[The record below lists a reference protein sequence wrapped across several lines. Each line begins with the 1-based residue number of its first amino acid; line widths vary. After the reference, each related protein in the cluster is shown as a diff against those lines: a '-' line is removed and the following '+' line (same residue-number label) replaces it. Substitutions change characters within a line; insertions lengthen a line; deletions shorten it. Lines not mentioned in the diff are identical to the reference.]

1 MLSRLSTT
9 PLSVLSRTFQF
20 FFFLVLCANARAQQP
35 GSKTRSTFNAK
46 LINMEAATN
55 ETFRYN
61 TTLQNGSAEEHTYD
75 LQTSLPPGWI
85 IASKVDG
92 IQVTSINIEAGKSR
106 DISVEV
112 NAAPDAIPGKYKIP
126 IRAISGRDSLTLTLE
141 AVVRGTYNV
150 TLTTPTGRLSEDV
163 TSGSQ
168 KQLQLIVKN
177 SGSLPLNNV
186 QLTSQLPPGWEATFE
201 PSAINL
207 LKPSESQNVTMTLK
221 VPDKTLAGDYA
232 ATLTASSSSANS
244 QAAFRLAVKTSLL
257 AGWLGLLA
265 IFIAIGIVYFL
276 IRKYGRR

>member
-9 PLSVLSRTFQF
+9 PLSVLRRAFQF
-20 FFFLVLCANARAQQP
+20 FFFLVLCSNARAQQS
-35 GSKTRSTFNAK
+35 GSNTKSAFNAK
-46 LINMEAATN
+46 LINIEAATN
-55 ETFRYN
+55 ETFRYS
-61 TTLQNGSAEEHTYD
+61 TTLQNGSAEAQVYD
-75 LQTSLPPGWI
+75 LQTSLPPGWM
-85 IASKVDG
+85 IACKVDG

-106 DISVEV
+106 DISVEI
-112 NAAPDAIPGKYKIP
+112 NAAADARPGKYKIP
-126 IRAISGRDSLTLTLE
+126 IRAISSKDSLAVTLE

-177 SGSLPLNNV
+177 PGSLSLNNV

-201 PSAINL
+201 PSAINE
-207 LKPSESQNVTMTLK
+207 LKPAESRNVTVTLK

-232 ATLTASSSSANS
+232 ATLTASNSSANS
-244 QAAFRLAVKTSLL
+244 QAAFRMEVKTSLL
-257 AGWLGLLA
+257 AGWLGILA
-265 IFIAIGIVYFL
+265 IMFAIGIVYYL

>member
-9 PLSVLSRTFQF
+9 PLSVLRRTIHF
-20 FFFLVLCANARAQQP
+20 FCFLVLCANAHAQQS
-35 GSKTRSTFNAK
+35 GSKTQSAFNAK
-46 LINMEAATN
+46 LINIEAATN
-55 ETFRYN
+55 ETFRYS
-61 TTLQNGSAEEHTYD
+61 TTLQNGSAEAHTYD

-85 IASKVDG
+85 ITCKVDG

-112 NAAPDAIPGKYKIP
+112 NAAPDSRPGKYKIP
-126 IRAISGRDSLTLTLE
+126 VRAISGMDSLALTLE
-141 AVVRGTYNV
+141 AVVRGTYNI

-201 PSAINL
+201 PSAIND
-207 LKPSESQNVTMTLK
+207 LKPAESQNAVVTLK

-232 ATLTASSSSANS
+232 ATLTASNSSANS